1 MANKD
6 SSVPKDWFAKGDA
19 DIQTVEILLEHE
31 GSMEVAA
38 SHIQQAIEK
47 YLKGYLI
54 SKDWE
59 LKKTH
64 DLAELLDNAVELNP
78 ELEEFRGLC
87 EESTAFYFGSRYPL
101 FQKGPSK
108 EEVEE
113 ALHKTKDLIDII
125 CVEVTE

>member
-1 MANKD
+1 MANND
-6 SSVPKDWFAKGDA
+6 SSMPKDWFAKGDA
-19 DIQTVEILLEHE
+19 DIQTVEILLGHE
-31 GSMEVAA
+31 GNMEVAA

-54 SKDWE
+54 SKGWE

-64 DLAELLDNAVELNP
+64 DLAELLDKAVEYNP

-113 ALHKTKDLIDII
+113 ALKKARALIDAISE
-125 CVEVTE
+125 EV